1 MELDKYRSKE
11 TPEFPYCLSYVPGRV
26 LQKSPTQNYLQA
38 TLKSTHTKKTFAQKC
53 LIYLASQEKSGS
65 TTESI
70 LCNIFS
76 SQTPTVNCTSPLHS
90 FIHSFIRAAAEQGV
104 NLPHHTT
111 SAPQKQVVYP
121 NPPGWCVSGVS
132 WKLIFHSPIAEV
144 SYVSTPQ
151 TE

>member
-1 MELDKYRSKE
+1 MSLICPRQGPSKISNPEL
-11 TPEFPYCLSYVPGRV
+11 
-26 LQKSPTQNYLQA
+26 PT
-38 TLKSTHTKKTFAQKC
+38 SHTKKHTQKKNI
-53 LIYLASQEKSGS
+53 LPKMSDLLSFSGEEWLNS
-65 TTESI
+65 KSI

-76 SQTPTVNCTSPLHS
+76 SQTSTVNCASPLHS

-111 SAPQKQVVYP
+111 LAPQTQVVHP
-121 NPPGWCVSGVS
+121 NPRGWCVSGVS